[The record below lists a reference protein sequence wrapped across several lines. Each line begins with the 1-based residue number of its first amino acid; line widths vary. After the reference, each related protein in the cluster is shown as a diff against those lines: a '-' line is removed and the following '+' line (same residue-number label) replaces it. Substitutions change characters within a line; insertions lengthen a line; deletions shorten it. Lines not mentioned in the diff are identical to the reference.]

1 MGLTH
6 MFSQKTDLSGSVKLK
21 FWVQAEGSDDMDL
34 HAALKKFGVTGLG
47 MLFPDFQHCKGGIVA
62 SGWLRASHRVKVGAI
77 STEIRP
83 WQNHE

>member
-1 MGLTH
+1 
-6 MFSQKTDLSGSVKLK
+6 
-21 FWVQAEGSDDMDL
+21 MDL
-34 HAALKKFGVTGLG
+34 HSALKKFGVTGLG

-77 STEIRP
+77 PTEIRP